1 MILSIL
7 KKIIGSKNNRDLR
20 RIRKTVAEI
29 NSLEES
35 LKLFSDKDLREKTNQ
50 FRDRLAS
57 GEQLDEMLA
66 EAFATVRETSR
77 RVLAMRHFDVQL
89 IGGITLHEGRIAE
102 MRTGEGKTLAATLSA
117 YLNALPAKGVH
128 IITVNDYLAKR
139 DAQWMLPLYRAL
151 GLSLGVIQSHR
162 GGNEASSFYC
172 SADDENGLTVS
183 TRKEAYA
190 ADITY
195 GTNNEF
201 GFDYLRDN
209 MAVSSEQLVQGE
221 LFYSVIDEVDS
232 ILVDEARTPLIISG
246 KVSDSTKWYSDFTRI
261 VKGMKRDVH
270 YEIDEAKK
278 QVHTTEV
285 GVEYVES
292 KLGIKNLYENT
303 QTNFIHYLTATLR
316 AKTIFTKDVDYI
328 IADGQIKIV
337 DEFTGRVLEGRRYSD
352 GLHQALEAKENV
364 KIQDENQTLASI
376 TYQNYFRMYENLAGM
391 TGTAKTE
398 EEEFVQIYNL
408 EVVEIPT
415 NLPIQR
421 SDQQDAVYKTNS
433 AKLDAVIE
441 DIKLRNTKGQPI
453 LLGTVSVEAS
463 EEISKLLT
471 SKGIVHNVLNAK
483 NHEEEANIVAQAG
496 RLGAVTVATNMAGRG
511 VDIKLGGN
519 PEDMAIQLQIKENQ
533 QDNPNFLKTKIV
545 EFESKVEKEK
555 QDVLELGGL
564 YVLGTE
570 RHESRRIDNQLRG
583 RSGRQGDPGES
594 RFYISL
600 QDDLMRRFQG
610 ERIESIMNKLNLP
623 DEERIEQ
630 SMVTKSIER
639 AQAQVESL
647 NFEIRKNVL
656 KFDQV
661 LNQQRDV
668 IYKWRRELLRSESIH
683 DLIEGW
689 FEDVVDLISKNI
701 ENYKKSY
708 ESLDQFKDLVENEL
722 SELLSDAAKNKLF
735 QNLEIND
742 NLDIEKSLK
751 DLFYDNEKQ
760 DENNFWNLARGSA
773 LSFIDQSWKD
783 HLAEMDYLRSGIG
796 LRAMGQRDPLVEYQN
811 EGYDLFEELIDNV
824 KFSVIRILL
833 NFDKNLIV
841 QKEKN
846 IDDNVKEK
854 TITKDKIGRNDPC
867 YCGSGKKYKKCGMVD
882 ACIKKS

>member
-1 MILSIL
+1 MSIFKRVLSV
-7 KKIIGSKNNRDLR
+7 GSGKLVSELND
-20 RIRKTVAEI
+20 VVQAI
-29 NSLEES
+29 NDKEKEFE
-35 LKLFSDKDLREKTNQ
+35 LFSDEEIKLNFQELSKKLNGDPQSIEV
-50 FRDRLAS
+50 
-57 GEQLDEMLA
+57 
-66 EAFATVRETSR
+66 EAFAYIREAAKRT
-77 RVLAMRHFDVQL
+77 LGQRHYDVQL
-89 IGGITLHEGRIAE
+89 FGGLVLLRNKIAE
-102 MRTGEGKTLAATLSA
+102 MKTGEGKTLVSTLPIS
-117 YLNALPAKGVH
+117 LMALFKKGVH
-128 IITVNDYLAKR
+128 VVTVNEYLAKR
-139 DAQWMLPLYRAL
+139 DADWMSPIYNFL
-151 GLSLGVIQSHR
+151 GLEV
-162 GGNEASSFYC
+162 
-172 SADDENGLTVS
+172 GLIHS
-183 TRKEAYA
+183 NQDPAEKNQAYKK
-190 ADITY
+190 DITY

-209 MAVSSEQLVQGE
+209 MAISREQLVQGE

-246 KVSDSTKWYSDFTRI
+246 KVSDSTKWYSEFTKI
-261 VKGMKRDVH
+261 VKGMKRDIH

-278 QVHTTEV
+278 QVHTTEL

-292 KLGIKNLYENT
+292 KLGISNLYENT
-303 QTNFIHYLTATLR
+303 KTNFIHYLTATLR
-316 AKTIFTKDVDYI
+316 AKTIYLKDVDYI
-328 IADGQIKIV
+328 IEDGQIKIV

-415 NLPIQR
+415 NLPVQR
-421 SDQQDAVYKTNS
+421 VDQQDAVYKTNK
-433 AKLDAVIE
+433 AKLEAVIE
-441 DIKLRNTKGQPI
+441 DIRIRNQNGQPI

-463 EEISKLLT
+463 EEISKILT
-471 SKGIVHNVLNAK
+471 SKGIIHNVLNAK
-483 NHEEEANIVAQAG
+483 NHEQEANIIAQAG
-496 RLGAVTVATNMAGRG
+496 KLGAVTVATNMAGRG

-519 PEDMAIQLQIKENQ
+519 ADEMALQLQINEEKLE
-533 QDNPNFLKTKIV
+533 NPNYLISKIK
-545 EFESKVEKEK
+545 ELEDNVEKEK
-555 QDVLELGGL
+555 EKVLSLGGL

-600 QDDLMRRFQG
+600 QDELMRRFQG

-623 DEERIEQ
+623 DDERIEQ

-668 IYKWRRELLRSESIH
+668 IYKWRRELLRSENISS
-683 DLIEGW
+683 LIEGW
-689 FEDVVDLISKNI
+689 LSDVLETVANNI
-701 ENYKKSY
+701 ESFKKSY
-708 ESLDQFKDLVENEL
+708 ENLEHFNELVENEL
-722 SELLSDAAKNKLF
+722 GELLSDLVRSKFLK
-735 QNLEIND
+735 NLEIND
-742 NLDIEKSLK
+742 DLDIYK
-751 DLFYDNEKQ
+751 DLENLFYDNENQ
-760 DENNFWNLARGSA
+760 DKENFWRLARGSA

-783 HLAEMDYLRSGIG
+783 HLSEMDYLRSGIG

-811 EGYDLFEELIDNV
+811 EGYDLFEELINNV

-833 NFDKNLIV
+833 NFDKTFIV

-846 IDDNVKEK
+846 IDDNVKDK
-854 TITKDKIGRNDPC
+854 VIAKDKIGRNDPC
-867 YCGSGKKYKKCGMVD
+867 YCGSGKKFKKCGLVD
-882 ACIKKS
+882 KCIKKS

>member
-1 MILSIL
+1 MSIFKKVLSV
-7 KKIIGSKNNRDLR
+7 GSGKLASELND
-20 RIRKTVAEI
+20 VVQAI
-29 NSLEES
+29 NDKEKEFE
-35 LKLFSDKDLREKTNQ
+35 LFSDEEIKLNFQDLSKKLNGDPQSIEV
-50 FRDRLAS
+50 
-57 GEQLDEMLA
+57 
-66 EAFATVRETSR
+66 EAFAYIREAAKRT
-77 RVLAMRHFDVQL
+77 LGQRHYDVQL
-89 IGGITLHEGRIAE
+89 FGGLVLLRNKIAE
-102 MRTGEGKTLAATLSA
+102 MKTGEGKTLVSTLPIS
-117 YLNALPAKGVH
+117 LMALFKKGVH
-128 IITVNDYLAKR
+128 VVTVNEYLAKR
-139 DAQWMLPLYRAL
+139 DAEWMSPIYNFL
-151 GLSLGVIQSHR
+151 GLDV
-162 GGNEASSFYC
+162 
-172 SADDENGLTVS
+172 GLIHS
-183 TRKEAYA
+183 NQDPEEKNQAYKK
-190 ADITY
+190 DITY

-209 MAVSSEQLVQGE
+209 MAISSEQLVQGE

-246 KVSDSTKWYSDFTRI
+246 KVSDSTKWYSEFTKI

-278 QVHTTEV
+278 QVHTTEL
-285 GVEYVES
+285 GVEFVES
-292 KLGIKNLYENT
+292 KLGISNLYENT
-303 QTNFIHYLTATLR
+303 RTNFIHYLTATLR
-316 AKTIFTKDVDYI
+316 AKTIFVKDVDYI
-328 IADGQIKIV
+328 VSDGQIKIV

-364 KIQDENQTLASI
+364 RIQDENQTLASI

-421 SDQQDAVYKTNS
+421 ADQQDAVYKTNK

-441 DIKLRNTKGQPI
+441 DIKLRNQNGQPV

-463 EEISKLLT
+463 EEISKILT

-483 NHEEEANIVAQAG
+483 NHEQEANIIAQAG
-496 RLGAVTVATNMAGRG
+496 KLGAVTVATNMAGRG

-519 PEDMAIQLQIKENQ
+519 AEEMALQLQINENE
-533 QDNPNFLKTKIV
+533 QDNPNYL
-545 EFESKVEKEK
+545 ESKISELEENVEIEKEK
-555 QDVLELGGL
+555 VLSLGGL

-600 QDDLMRRFQG
+600 QDELMRRFQG
-610 ERIESIMNKLNLP
+610 ERIESIMTKLNLP
-623 DEERIEQ
+623 DDERIEQ

-668 IYKWRRELLRSESIH
+668 IYKWRRELLRSQNINS
-683 DLIEGW
+683 LIEGW
-689 FEDVVDLISKNI
+689 LSDVLETVANNI
-701 ENYKKSY
+701 DSYKKTY
-708 ESLDQFKDLVENEL
+708 ENLEHFNEL
-722 SELLSDAAKNKLF
+722 VNDELGELLSDSVRSKFIKNL
-735 QNLEIND
+735 QIND
-742 NLDIEKSLK
+742 DLDIYK
-751 DLFYDNEKQ
+751 DLEDLFNENEKQ
-760 DENNFWNLARGSA
+760 DTDNFWNLARGSA

-783 HLAEMDYLRSGIG
+783 HLSEMDYLRSGIG

-811 EGYDLFEELIDNV
+811 EGYDLFEDLINNV

-841 QKEKN
+841 QKENN

-854 TITKDKIGRNDPC
+854 VITKDKIGRNDPC
-867 YCGSGKKYKKCGMVD
+867 YCGSGKKYKKCGLVD
-882 ACIKKS
+882 KCIRKS

>member
-1 MILSIL
+1 MSIFKKVLSV
-7 KKIIGSKNNRDLR
+7 GSGKLASELND
-20 RIRKTVAEI
+20 VVQAI
-29 NSLEES
+29 NDKEKEFE
-35 LKLFSDKDLREKTNQ
+35 LFSDEEIKLNFQDLSKKLNGDPQSIEV
-50 FRDRLAS
+50 
-57 GEQLDEMLA
+57 
-66 EAFATVRETSR
+66 EAFAYIREAAKRT
-77 RVLAMRHFDVQL
+77 LGQRHYDVQL
-89 IGGITLHEGRIAE
+89 FGGLVLLRNKIAE
-102 MRTGEGKTLAATLSA
+102 MKTGEGKTLVSTLPIS
-117 YLNALPAKGVH
+117 LMALFKKGVH
-128 IITVNDYLAKR
+128 VVTVNEYLAKR
-139 DAQWMLPLYRAL
+139 DAEWMSPIYNFL
-151 GLSLGVIQSHR
+151 GLDV
-162 GGNEASSFYC
+162 
-172 SADDENGLTVS
+172 GLIHS
-183 TRKEAYA
+183 NQNPEEKNQAYKK
-190 ADITY
+190 DITY

-209 MAVSSEQLVQGE
+209 MAISSEQLVQGE

-246 KVSDSTKWYSDFTRI
+246 KVSDSTKWYSEFTKI

-278 QVHTTEV
+278 QVHTTEL
-285 GVEYVES
+285 GVEFVES
-292 KLGIKNLYENT
+292 KLGISNLYENT
-303 QTNFIHYLTATLR
+303 KTNFIHYLTATLR
-316 AKTIFTKDVDYI
+316 AKTIFVKDVDYI
-328 IADGQIKIV
+328 VSDGQIKIV

-364 KIQDENQTLASI
+364 RIQDENQTLASI

-421 SDQQDAVYKTNS
+421 ADQQDAVYKTNK

-441 DIKLRNTKGQPI
+441 DIKLRNQNGQPV

-463 EEISKLLT
+463 EEISKILT

-483 NHEEEANIVAQAG
+483 NHEQEANIIAQAG
-496 RLGAVTVATNMAGRG
+496 KLGAVTVATNMAGRG

-519 PEDMAIQLQIKENQ
+519 AEEMALQLQINENE
-533 QDNPNFLKTKIV
+533 QDNPNYL
-545 EFESKVEKEK
+545 ESKISELEENVEIEKEK
-555 QDVLELGGL
+555 VLSLGGL

-600 QDDLMRRFQG
+600 QDELMRRFQG
-610 ERIESIMNKLNLP
+610 ERIESIMTKLNLP
-623 DEERIEQ
+623 DDERIEQ

-668 IYKWRRELLRSESIH
+668 IYKWRRELLRSQNINS
-683 DLIEGW
+683 LIEGW
-689 FEDVVDLISKNI
+689 LSDVLETVANNI
-701 ENYKKSY
+701 DSYKKTY
-708 ESLDQFKDLVENEL
+708 ENLEHFNEL
-722 SELLSDAAKNKLF
+722 VNDELGELLSDSVRSKFIKNL
-735 QNLEIND
+735 QIND
-742 NLDIEKSLK
+742 DLDIYK
-751 DLFYDNEKQ
+751 DLEDLFNENEKQ
-760 DENNFWNLARGSA
+760 DTDNFWNLARGSA

-783 HLAEMDYLRSGIG
+783 HLSEMDYLRSGIG

-811 EGYDLFEELIDNV
+811 EGYDLFEELINNV

-841 QKEKN
+841 QKDNN

-854 TITKDKIGRNDPC
+854 VITKDKIGRNDPC
-867 YCGSGKKYKKCGMVD
+867 YCGSGKKYKKCGLVD
-882 ACIKKS
+882 KCIKKS

>member
-1 MILSIL
+1 LSIF
-7 KKIIGSKNNRDLR
+7 KKVLSVGSGKLATELNIIVDAINDKEQEFEKLSDE
-20 RIRKTVAEI
+20 EI
-29 NSLEES
+29 
-35 LKLFSDKDLREKTNQ
+35 KTNFQ
-50 FRDRLAS
+50 NLS
-57 GEQLDEMLA
+57 SQLNDNPLSIEV
-66 EAFATVRETSR
+66 EAFAYIREAAKRTIGQ
-77 RVLAMRHFDVQL
+77 RHYDVQ
-89 IGGITLHEGRIAE
+89 IFGGLVLLRNKITE
-102 MRTGEGKTLAATLSA
+102 MKTGEGKTLVSTLPIS
-117 YLNALPAKGVH
+117 LMALFKKGVH
-128 IITVNDYLAKR
+128 VVTVNEYLAKR
-139 DAQWMLPLYRAL
+139 DAEWMSPIYEFL
-151 GLSLGVIQSHR
+151 GLEV
-162 GGNEASSFYC
+162 
-172 SADDENGLTVS
+172 GLIHSNQDPVD
-183 TRKEAYA
+183 KALAYKK
-190 ADITY
+190 DITY

-209 MAVSSEQLVQGE
+209 MAVASEQLVQGD

-278 QVHTTEV
+278 QVHTTEA

-292 KLGIKNLYENT
+292 KLGISNLYENT

-328 IADGQIKIV
+328 ISDGQIKIV

-408 EVVEIPT
+408 EVIEIPT

-421 SDQQDAVYKTNS
+421 IDQQDAVYKTNS
-433 AKLDAVIE
+433 AKLDAVIQ
-441 DIKLRNTKGQPI
+441 DIKMRNNNGQPI

-463 EEISKLLT
+463 EEISKILT

-483 NHEEEANIVAQAG
+483 NHEQEAHIIAQAG

-519 PEDMAIQLQIKENQ
+519 PEEMAIQQQIKENQ
-533 QDNPNFLKTKIV
+533 QDNPNFLNSKIL
-545 EFESKVEKEK
+545 EFESEVEQEKKE
-555 QDVLELGGL
+555 VLALGGL

-600 QDDLMRRFQG
+600 QDELMRRFQG

-683 DLIEGW
+683 NLIQGW
-689 FEDVVDLISKNI
+689 FEDVVDIISKNI
-701 ENYKKSY
+701 DNFKKSY
-708 ESLDQFKDLVENEL
+708 ESLDQFRDLVENEL
-722 SELLSDAAKNKLF
+722 SELLSDSSKNKLF

-742 NLDIEKSLK
+742 NLDIENSLK

-760 DENNFWNLARGSA
+760 DEMNFWNLARGSA
-773 LSFIDQSWKD
+773 LSFIDQSWKN

-824 KFSVIRILL
+824 KFSVVRLLL

-841 QKEKN
+841 KKK
-846 IDDNVKEK
+846 IIPM
-854 TITKDKIGRNDPC
+854 IT
-867 YCGSGKKYKKCGMVD
+867 
-882 ACIKKS
+882 

>member
-1 MILSIL
+1 LSIF
-7 KKIIGSKNNRDLR
+7 KKVLSVGSGKLATELNT
-20 RIRKTVAEI
+20 IVAAI
-29 NSLEES
+29 NSKEQEFE
-35 LKLFSDKDLREKTNQ
+35 KFSDQEIKTNFQ
-50 FRDRLAS
+50 NLS
-57 GEQLDEMLA
+57 EQLEGSSQNIEV
-66 EAFATVRETSR
+66 EAFAYTREAAKRT
-77 RVLAMRHFDVQL
+77 LGQRHYDVQ
-89 IGGITLHEGRIAE
+89 IFGGLVLLRNKIAE
-102 MRTGEGKTLAATLSA
+102 MKTGEGKTLVSTLPIS
-117 YLNALPAKGVH
+117 LMALYKKGVH
-128 IITVNDYLAKR
+128 VVTVNEYLAKR
-139 DAQWMLPLYRAL
+139 DAEWMSPIYEFL
-151 GLSLGVIQSHR
+151 GLEVGLIHSNQDPL
-162 GGNEASSFYC
+162 NKAASY
-172 SADDENGLTVS
+172 
-183 TRKEAYA
+183 KK
-190 ADITY
+190 DITY

-209 MAVSSEQLVQGE
+209 MAVSNEQLVQGE

-261 VKGMKRDVH
+261 AKGMKRDIH

-278 QVHTTEV
+278 QVHTTEA

-292 KLGIKNLYENT
+292 KLGIANLYENT

-316 AKTIFTKDVDYI
+316 AKTIFTKDIDYI
-328 IADGQIKIV
+328 VSDGQIKIV

-421 SDQQDAVYKTNS
+421 LDQQDAVYKTNT
-433 AKLDAVIE
+433 AKLEAVIE
-441 DIKLRNTKGQPI
+441 DIKIRNDKGQPI

-483 NHEEEANIVAQAG
+483 NHEQEAQIIAQAG
-496 RLGAVTVATNMAGRG
+496 RMGAVTVATNMAGRG

-519 PEDMAIQLQIKENQ
+519 PEEMAIQQLKIENQ
-533 QDNPNFLKTKIV
+533 EDNKDLLNSKISA
-545 EFESKVEKEK
+545 FESEVEKEK
-555 QDVLELGGL
+555 KRVLELGGL

-594 RFYISL
+594 RFFISL

-668 IYKWRRELLRSESIH
+668 IYKWRRELLRSKNIKN
-683 DLIEGW
+683 LIEGW
-689 FEDVVDLISKNI
+689 FEDVADIVSNNI
-701 ENYKKSY
+701 ESYKKNY
-708 ESLDQFKDLVENEL
+708 ETLEDFKNLVENEL
-722 SELLSDAAKNKLF
+722 SELLSDTSKNKLI
-735 QNLEIND
+735 QKLEIND
-742 NLDIEKSLK
+742 NLDIKKSLEE
-751 DLFYDNEKQ
+751 LFYNNENQ
-760 DENNFWNLARGSA
+760 DIDNFWNLARNSS

-833 NFDKNLIV
+833 NFDNNLIV
-841 QKEKN
+841 KKEKN

-854 TITKDKIGRNDPC
+854 TFTKDKIGRNDPC

>member
-1 MILSIL
+1 MSIFKKVLSV
-7 KKIIGSKNNRDLR
+7 GSGKLVSELNTVVDAINNKEQEFEKLSDQ
-20 RIRKTVAEI
+20 EI
-29 NSLEES
+29 
-35 LKLFSDKDLREKTNQ
+35 KTNFQ
-50 FRDRLAS
+50 NLYK
-57 GEQLDEMLA
+57 QLNDSLSSIEV
-66 EAFATVRETSR
+66 EAFAYTREAAKRT
-77 RVLAMRHFDVQL
+77 LGQRHYDVQ
-89 IGGITLHEGRIAE
+89 IFGGLVLLRNKIAE
-102 MRTGEGKTLAATLSA
+102 MKTGEGKTLVSTLPIS
-117 YLNALPAKGVH
+117 LMALYKKGVH
-128 IITVNDYLAKR
+128 VVTVNEYLAKR
-139 DAQWMLPLYRAL
+139 DAEWMSPIFEFL
-151 GLSLGVIQSHR
+151 GLEVGLIH
-162 GGNEASSFYC
+162 SSQDPLDK
-172 SADDENGLTVS
+172 AA
-183 TRKEAYA
+183 AYQK
-190 ADITY
+190 DITY

-261 VKGMKRDVH
+261 VKGMKKDVH

-278 QVHTTEV
+278 QVHTTEA

-292 KLGIKNLYENT
+292 KLGISNLYENT

-328 IADGQIKIV
+328 VSNGQIKIV

-408 EVVEIPT
+408 EVIEIPT

-421 SDQQDAVYKTNS
+421 MDQQDAVYKTNT

-441 DIKLRNTKGQPI
+441 DIKIRNEKGQPI

-463 EEISKLLT
+463 EEISKILT

-483 NHEEEANIVAQAG
+483 NHEQEAHIIAQAG

-519 PEDMAIQLQIKENQ
+519 PEEMAIQQQINENQ
-533 QDNPNFLKTKIV
+533 QDNPSFL
-545 EFESKVEKEK
+545 ESKVLQFESQVQEEK
-555 QDVLELGGL
+555 QKVIELGGL

-668 IYKWRRELLRSESIH
+668 IYKWRRELLRSEKIN
-683 DLIEGW
+683 DLIESW
-689 FEDVVDLISKNI
+689 LSDVLETVDNNI
-701 ENYKKSY
+701 ESYKKSY
-708 ESLDQFKDLVENEL
+708 ENLEHFQELVENEL
-722 SELLSDAAKNKLF
+722 SELLSDVSRTKFIENLQINDDLDIYK
-735 QNLEIND
+735 NLE
-742 NLDIEKSLK
+742 
-751 DLFYDNEKQ
+751 DLFRENEVQ
-760 DENNFWNLARGSA
+760 DQSNFWNLARGSA
-773 LSFIDQSWKD
+773 LSFIDQLWKD
-783 HLAEMDYLRSGIG
+783 HLSEMDYLRSGIG

-811 EGYDLFEELIDNV
+811 EGYDLFEDLINNV

-854 TITKDKIGRNDPC
+854 TIPKDKIGRNDPC
-867 YCGSGKKYKKCGMVD
+867 YCGSGKKYKKCGLVD
-882 ACIKKS
+882 KCIKKS

>member
-1 MILSIL
+1 MSIFKKVLSV
-7 KKIIGSKNNRDLR
+7 GSGKLASELND
-20 RIRKTVAEI
+20 VVQAI
-29 NSLEES
+29 NDKEKEFE
-35 LKLFSDKDLREKTNQ
+35 LFSDEEIKVKFQDLSQKLNGNPQNIEV
-50 FRDRLAS
+50 
-57 GEQLDEMLA
+57 
-66 EAFATVRETSR
+66 EAFAYIREAGKRT
-77 RVLAMRHFDVQL
+77 LGQRHYDVQL
-89 IGGITLHEGRIAE
+89 FGGLVLLRNKITE
-102 MRTGEGKTLAATLSA
+102 MKTGEGKTLVSTLPIS
-117 YLNALPAKGVH
+117 LMALFKKGVH
-128 IITVNDYLAKR
+128 VVTVNEYLAKR
-139 DAQWMLPLYRAL
+139 DAEWMSPIYNFL
-151 GLSLGVIQSHR
+151 GLEV
-162 GGNEASSFYC
+162 
-172 SADDENGLTVS
+172 GLIYS
-183 TRKEAYA
+183 NQDPEEKNQAYKK
-190 ADITY
+190 DITY

-209 MAVSSEQLVQGE
+209 MAISNEQLVQGE

-246 KVSDSTKWYSDFTRI
+246 KVSDSTKWYSEFTKI

-278 QVHTTEV
+278 QVHTTEL
-285 GVEYVES
+285 GVEFVES
-292 KLGIKNLYENT
+292 KLGISNLYENT
-303 QTNFIHYLTATLR
+303 KTNFIHYLTATLR
-316 AKTIFTKDVDYI
+316 AKTIFVKDVDYI
-328 IADGQIKIV
+328 VSDGHIKIV

-421 SDQQDAVYKTNS
+421 VDQQDAVYKTNK

-441 DIKLRNTKGQPI
+441 DIKLRNQNGQPV

-463 EEISKLLT
+463 EEISKILT
-471 SKGIVHNVLNAK
+471 SKGIIHNVLNAK
-483 NHEEEANIVAQAG
+483 NHEQEANIIAQAG
-496 RLGAVTVATNMAGRG
+496 KLGAVTVATNMAGRG

-519 PEDMAIQLQIKENQ
+519 AEEMALQLQINDNE
-533 QDNPNFLKTKIV
+533 QDNPNYL
-545 EFESKVEKEK
+545 ESKISELEENVEKEK
-555 QDVLELGGL
+555 EKVLSLGGL

-600 QDDLMRRFQG
+600 QDELMRRFQG
-610 ERIESIMNKLNLP
+610 ERIESIMTKLNLP
-623 DEERIEQ
+623 DDERIEQ

-668 IYKWRRELLRSESIH
+668 IYKWRRELLRSKNING
-683 DLIEGW
+683 LIEGW
-689 FEDVVDLISKNI
+689 LSDVIETVANNI
-701 ENYKKSY
+701 DSYKKTY
-708 ESLDQFKDLVENEL
+708 ENLEHFSELVENEL
-722 SELLSDAAKNKLF
+722 SELLSDSARSNFLN
-735 QNLEIND
+735 NLQIND
-742 NLDIEKSLK
+742 DLDIYRELENLFNEK
-751 DLFYDNEKQ
+751 EKQ
-760 DENNFWNLARGSA
+760 DRDNFWNLARGSA

-783 HLAEMDYLRSGIG
+783 HLSEMDYLRSGIG

-811 EGYDLFEELIDNV
+811 EGYDLFEELINNV

-833 NFDKNLIV
+833 NFDKTLIV

-854 TITKDKIGRNDPC
+854 VITKDKIGRNDPC
-867 YCGSGKKYKKCGMVD
+867 YCGSGKKYKKCGLVD
-882 ACIKKS
+882 KCIKKS

>member
-1 MILSIL
+1 MSIFKKVLSV
-7 KKIIGSKNNRDLR
+7 GSGKLTSELND
-20 RIRKTVAEI
+20 VVQAI
-29 NSLEES
+29 NDKEKEFE
-35 LKLFSDKDLREKTNQ
+35 LFSDEEIKLNFQDLSKKLNGDPQSIEV
-50 FRDRLAS
+50 
-57 GEQLDEMLA
+57 
-66 EAFATVRETSR
+66 EAFAYIREAAKRT
-77 RVLAMRHFDVQL
+77 LGQRHYDVQL
-89 IGGITLHEGRIAE
+89 FGGLVLLRNKIAE
-102 MRTGEGKTLAATLSA
+102 MKTGEGKTLVSTLPIS
-117 YLNALPAKGVH
+117 LMALFKKGVH
-128 IITVNDYLAKR
+128 VVTVNEYLAKR
-139 DAQWMLPLYRAL
+139 DAEWMSPIYNFL
-151 GLSLGVIQSHR
+151 GLEV
-162 GGNEASSFYC
+162 
-172 SADDENGLTVS
+172 GLIHS
-183 TRKEAYA
+183 NQDPEEKNQAYKK
-190 ADITY
+190 DITY

-209 MAVSSEQLVQGE
+209 MAISSEQLVQGE

-246 KVSDSTKWYSDFTRI
+246 KVSDSTKWYSEFTKI

-278 QVHTTEV
+278 QVHTTEL
-285 GVEYVES
+285 GVEFVES
-292 KLGIKNLYENT
+292 KLGISNLYENT
-303 QTNFIHYLTATLR
+303 KTNFIHYLTATLR
-316 AKTIFTKDVDYI
+316 AKTIFVKDVDYI
-328 IADGQIKIV
+328 VSDGQIKIV

-364 KIQDENQTLASI
+364 RIQDENQTLASI

-421 SDQQDAVYKTNS
+421 ADQQDAVYKTNK

-441 DIKLRNTKGQPI
+441 DIKLRNQNGQPV

-463 EEISKLLT
+463 EEISKILT

-483 NHEEEANIVAQAG
+483 NHEQEANIIAQAG
-496 RLGAVTVATNMAGRG
+496 KLGAVTVATNMAGRG

-519 PEDMAIQLQIKENQ
+519 AEEMALQLQINENE
-533 QDNPNFLKTKIV
+533 QDNPNYL
-545 EFESKVEKEK
+545 ESKISELEENVEIEKEK
-555 QDVLELGGL
+555 VLSLGGL

-600 QDDLMRRFQG
+600 QDELMRRFQG
-610 ERIESIMNKLNLP
+610 ERIESIMTKLNLP
-623 DEERIEQ
+623 DDERIEQ

-668 IYKWRRELLRSESIH
+668 IYKWRRELLRSQNINS
-683 DLIEGW
+683 LIEGW
-689 FEDVVDLISKNI
+689 LSDVLETVANNI
-701 ENYKKSY
+701 DSYKKTY
-708 ESLDQFKDLVENEL
+708 ENLEHFNEL
-722 SELLSDAAKNKLF
+722 VNDELGELLSDSVRSKFIKNL
-735 QNLEIND
+735 QIND
-742 NLDIEKSLK
+742 DLDIYK
-751 DLFYDNEKQ
+751 DLEDLFNENEKQ
-760 DENNFWNLARGSA
+760 DTDNFWNLARGSA

-783 HLAEMDYLRSGIG
+783 HLSEMDYLRSGIG

-811 EGYDLFEELIDNV
+811 EGYDLFEDLINNV

-841 QKEKN
+841 QKDNN

-854 TITKDKIGRNDPC
+854 VITKDKIGRNDPC
-867 YCGSGKKYKKCGMVD
+867 YCGSGKKYKKCGLVD
-882 ACIKKS
+882 KCIKKS

>member
-1 MILSIL
+1 LSIFKRVL
-7 KKIIGSKNNRDLR
+7 SVGSGKLVSELND
-20 RIRKTVAEI
+20 VVQAI
-29 NSLEES
+29 NDKEKEFE
-35 LKLFSDKDLREKTNQ
+35 LFSDEEIKLNFQELSKKLNGDPQSIEV
-50 FRDRLAS
+50 
-57 GEQLDEMLA
+57 
-66 EAFATVRETSR
+66 EAFAYIREAAKRT
-77 RVLAMRHFDVQL
+77 LGQRHYDVQL
-89 IGGITLHEGRIAE
+89 FGGLVLLRNKIAE
-102 MRTGEGKTLAATLSA
+102 MKTGEGKTLVSTLPIS
-117 YLNALPAKGVH
+117 LMALFKKGVH
-128 IITVNDYLAKR
+128 VVTVNEYLAKR
-139 DAQWMLPLYRAL
+139 DAEWMSPIYNFL
-151 GLSLGVIQSHR
+151 GLEV
-162 GGNEASSFYC
+162 
-172 SADDENGLTVS
+172 GLIHS
-183 TRKEAYA
+183 NQDPAEKNQAYKK
-190 ADITY
+190 DITY

-209 MAVSSEQLVQGE
+209 MAISREQLVQGE

-246 KVSDSTKWYSDFTRI
+246 KVSDSTKWYSEFTKI
-261 VKGMKRDVH
+261 VKGMKRDIH

-278 QVHTTEV
+278 QVHTTEL

-292 KLGIKNLYENT
+292 KLGISNLYENT
-303 QTNFIHYLTATLR
+303 KTNFIHYLTATLR
-316 AKTIFTKDVDYI
+316 AKTIYLKDVDYI
-328 IADGQIKIV
+328 IEDGQIKIV

-415 NLPIQR
+415 NLPVQR
-421 SDQQDAVYKTNS
+421 VDQQDAVYKTNK
-433 AKLDAVIE
+433 AKLEAVIE
-441 DIKLRNTKGQPI
+441 DIRIRNQNGQPI

-463 EEISKLLT
+463 EEISKILT
-471 SKGIVHNVLNAK
+471 SKGIIHNVLNAK
-483 NHEEEANIVAQAG
+483 NHEQEANIIAQAG
-496 RLGAVTVATNMAGRG
+496 KLGAVTVATNMAGRG

-519 PEDMAIQLQIKENQ
+519 ADEMALQLQIKEEKLE
-533 QDNPNFLKTKIV
+533 NPNYLISKIK
-545 EFESKVEKEK
+545 ELEDNVEKEK
-555 QDVLELGGL
+555 EKVLSLGGL

-600 QDDLMRRFQG
+600 QDELMRRFQG

-623 DEERIEQ
+623 DDERIEQ

-668 IYKWRRELLRSESIH
+668 IYKWRRELLRSENISS
-683 DLIEGW
+683 LIEGW
-689 FEDVVDLISKNI
+689 LSDVLETVANNI
-701 ENYKKSY
+701 ESFKKSY
-708 ESLDQFKDLVENEL
+708 DNLEHFNELVENKL
-722 SELLSDAAKNKLF
+722 GELLSDLVRSKFLK
-735 QNLEIND
+735 NLEIND
-742 NLDIEKSLK
+742 DLDIYK
-751 DLFYDNEKQ
+751 DLENLFYDNENQ
-760 DENNFWNLARGSA
+760 DKENFWRLARGSA

-783 HLAEMDYLRSGIG
+783 HLSEMDYLRSGIG

-811 EGYDLFEELIDNV
+811 EGYDLFEELINNV

-833 NFDKNLIV
+833 NFDKTFIV

-846 IDDNVKEK
+846 IDDNVKDK
-854 TITKDKIGRNDPC
+854 VIAKDKIGRNDPC
-867 YCGSGKKYKKCGMVD
+867 YCGSGKKFKKCGLVD
-882 ACIKKS
+882 KCIKKS